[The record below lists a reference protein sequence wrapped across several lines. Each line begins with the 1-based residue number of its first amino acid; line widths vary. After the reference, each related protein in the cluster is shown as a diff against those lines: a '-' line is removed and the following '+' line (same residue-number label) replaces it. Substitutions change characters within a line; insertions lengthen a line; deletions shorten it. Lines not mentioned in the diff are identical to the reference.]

1 MQFDSEKPD
10 KITRDACA
18 CNDDKV
24 IFENPLNWTT
34 RSFIF
39 AKQREYE
46 NGPPTTEAQWRNYR
60 LRLRRGKRKEA
71 EIMPRTQ
78 FEYKRPM
85 ATATLP
91 DRSSLL
97 CCSGPRLLWICN
109 TSLFVSG
116 TTECDESH
124 RRAYLRRIKYLHAR
138 FLTVIPLPGHFDL
151 PLASLDSHVF
161 YNAVD
166 GLSVPD

>member
-1 MQFDSEKPD
+1 MLSIICRVSLNPAHCQGFRTDRR
-10 KITRDACA
+10 IDAA
-18 CNDDKV
+18 H
-24 IFENPLNWTT
+24 
-34 RSFIF
+34 
-39 AKQREYE
+39 Y
-46 NGPPTTEAQWRNYR
+46 
-60 LRLRRGKRKEA
+60 
-71 EIMPRTQ
+71 Q
-78 FEYKRPM
+78 FEYKGPM

-161 YNAVD
+161 YNAVT
-166 GLSVPD
+166 LHFISPRRRCFFSN